1 MATVSHAELQVELPK
16 LFECVRHP
24 IVSMG
29 VLRWVEYTL
38 TDPTF
43 FEVAAE
49 STSLFLVLL
58 DEVCLGYCKMEKN
71 KIMVGREPFRLS
83 PRRPTVPTPGCA

>member
-1 MATVSHAELQVELPK
+1 MYREDLEATKKAIEMAHTICSRANDSHAELQVEIPT
-16 LFECVRHP
+16 LFECIRHP

-43 FEVAAE
+43 FEEAAE
-49 STSLFLVLL
+49 SSSLFLVLL
-58 DEVCLGYCKMEKN
+58 DEVSESCLN
-71 KIMVGREPFRLS
+71 
-83 PRRPTVPTPGCA
+83 